1 MKSKNKELKN
11 ILKNKLV
18 NKNYLFV
25 LTLTIIMVAC
35 GGGGSDKKAELEKL
49 KKEKESLDSKIAKL
63 EEEIAKTDTSKVE
76 VLTEVIATPLKLSIF
91 KSYIEV
97 QGRVDADES
106 VSLSTE
112 VPGTITKINVKVGD
126 HVTKGQVLAET
137 EARPMLQQLADLQ
150 TNLDLAKLVFEKQK
164 NLWDQKIGTEIQYL
178 QSKSTKESLENK
190 INAMQEQIRMTKIT
204 SPIEGTVDGVEIK
217 LGQMAAPGLNA
228 ITVVN
233 FSSLKVKAEVAE
245 AYSARVKNGEDVLIL
260 FPDMNDS
267 IKTTIHYASRA
278 IKALSRTFA
287 VEVLLDNK
295 KEYHPNT
302 VARLKINDYQS
313 PAPELVVPVK
323 YIQKGAEESFVMVD
337 EKGKAVKKV
346 VTIGREYS
354 GMAEILSGL
363 KEGDLMITDGYDL
376 VNEGSPIKSIKQ

>member
-137 EARPMLQQLADLQ
+137 
-150 TNLDLAKLVFEKQK
+150 
-164 NLWDQKIGTEIQYL
+164 
-178 QSKSTKESLENK
+178 
-190 INAMQEQIRMTKIT
+190 
-204 SPIEGTVDGVEIK
+204 
-217 LGQMAAPGLNA
+217 
-228 ITVVN
+228 
-233 FSSLKVKAEVAE
+233 
-245 AYSARVKNGEDVLIL
+245 
-260 FPDMNDS
+260 
-267 IKTTIHYASRA
+267 
-278 IKALSRTFA
+278 
-287 VEVLLDNK
+287 
-295 KEYHPNT
+295 
-302 VARLKINDYQS
+302 
-313 PAPELVVPVK
+313 
-323 YIQKGAEESFVMVD
+323 
-337 EKGKAVKKV
+337 
-346 VTIGREYS
+346 
-354 GMAEILSGL
+354 
-363 KEGDLMITDGYDL
+363 
-376 VNEGSPIKSIKQ
+376 